1 VERSELDHI
10 VVGAAALDAGI
21 AWVEERLGVAPV
33 PGGRHV
39 AMGTHNALL
48 RLGARCYLEVIA
60 SDPDAD
66 PPPRPRWFSL
76 DDADM
81 QARLVQSPALITW
94 VVRTDSL
101 AAACARVPE
110 LGEILPM
117 SRSQYRWKI
126 AVPDDGAL
134 AWGGTLPS
142 AIQWE
147 PGDDGTIHHP
157 CDALPESGC
166 ELTALKLSHP
176 AAVLGNGGIVALF
189 RDLKIAGPVDLK
201 PGPKAIVAAI
211 RTPRGDVALGES

>member
-1 VERSELDHI
+1 MERSELDHI
-10 VVGAAALDAGI
+10 VVGAATLDAGV

-33 PGGRHV
+33 AGGQHAR
-39 AMGTHNALL
+39 MGTHNALL
-48 RLGARCYLEVIA
+48 RLGTRSYLEVIA
-60 SDPDAD
+60 SDPAAD
-66 PPPRPRWFSL
+66 PPARPRWFSL
-76 DDADM
+76 DDPEM
-81 QARLVQSPALITW
+81 QAKLAQRPALITW
-94 VVRTDSL
+94 VVRTGTL

-110 LGEILPM
+110 LGEILSM
-117 SRSQYRWKI
+117 ARKQYRWKI

-147 PGDDGTIHHP
+147 PGDDGVVHHP
-157 CDALPESGC
+157 CEALPESGC